1 MPSRLGGSEILMTE
15 AELRAKIRALMDSG
29 ILPRDLPPMKRTGP
43 GEGIPGVQMLIG
55 EQPEQLCT
63 VCEERGPQIA
73 YIYGGELFIVRLHTD
88 CDELWQQERGVHARR
103 STSDQ
108 P

>member
-1 MPSRLGGSEILMTE
+1 MD
-15 AELRAKIRALMDSG
+15 AELRAKVRELMASG
-29 ILPRDLPPMKRTGP
+29 ILPRNLPPMKRTGP
-43 GEGIPGVQMLIG
+43 GEGIPGAQMLIG

-63 VCEERGPQIA
+63 VCEERGPQVA
-73 YIYGGELFIVRLHTD
+73 YIYAGELFIVRLHTD
-88 CDELWQQERGVHARR
+88 CDELWQQERGVRARR

>member
-1 MPSRLGGSEILMTE
+1 MTE
-15 AELRAKIRALMDSG
+15 AELRAKIRDLMASG

-43 GEGIPGVQMLIG
+43 GEGIPGAQMLIG

-63 VCEERGPQIA
+63 VCEARGPQVA

-88 CDELWQQERGVHARR
+88 CDELWQQERGVRPRR
-103 STSDQ
+103 STTSEQ
-108 P
+108 Q